1 MSNKDELKEN
11 QNQSTE
17 ELNVVAEPSSDQT
30 GSQMEISGRDQEY
43 TKSTVEKPEPVVG
56 QKSTK
61 WPWLITA
68 LSLAALAVVLVI
80 KLPSNSEAVATVN
93 GEKITKE
100 QLYEK
105 MLENFGEQ
113 VLDSMIT
120 EKLIDQEMAK
130 ENVKVTE
137 EDIEKE
143 LEMIKSSFSGED
155 EFNSLL
161 AQYGMTVDVLKGQLE
176 NELKVKKLLE
186 KQVTIQDEEMKKYYE
201 ENKEQFNT
209 PELVRASHILVDSQ
223 AEAEEILNDLKNGG
237 DFSQLAMEKSKD
249 ELTKD
254 NGGDLNYFAR
264 GDYPEFEDATFQLN
278 VGELSGVVKSE
289 DGYHIIKV
297 TDKKEATSPSFEEVK
312 DRIYEQ
318 MLNDE
323 IDNIYPDWMN
333 KIYSQ
338 ADIENKLAEKQ

>member
-1 MSNKDELKEN
+1 MSNKDEMKEN
-11 QNQSTE
+11 QDQSTE
-17 ELNVVAEPSSDQT
+17 ELNVVSEPSLDQT
-30 GSQMEISGRDQEY
+30 ESQMKQ
-43 TKSTVEKPEPVVG
+43 EPVAG
-56 QKSTK
+56 RQSTK

-68 LSLAALAVVLVI
+68 LSLAALVVVLVI
-80 KLPSNSEAVATVN
+80 KLPTNSEAVAIVN

-113 VLDSMIT
+113 VLDFMIT
-120 EKLIDQEMAK
+120 ETLIDQEMAK

-143 LEMIKSSFSGED
+143 LEKIKSSFSSED

-161 AQYGMTVDVLKGQLE
+161 AQYGMTINVLKGQLE
-176 NELKVKKLLE
+176 NELKVKKLME
-186 KQVTIQDEEMKKYYE
+186 KQVTFQEEEMKKYYE

-223 AEAEEILNDLKNGG
+223 VEAEEILSELKNGG
-237 DFSQLAMEKSKD
+237 DFSQIAMEKSKD

-264 GDYPEFEDATFQLN
+264 GEYPEFEDAAFQLN

-312 DRIYEQ
+312 DQIYEQ

-323 IDNIYPDWMN
+323 NNYTDWMN

>member
-1 MSNKDELKEN
+1 MSNKDEVKDN
-11 QNQSTE
+11 QSLSTE
-17 ELNVVAEPSSDQT
+17 ELNVVAEPNLDQT
-30 GSQMEISGRDQEY
+30 ESQMEISGRDQEY
-43 TKSTVEKPEPVVG
+43 TKSTVEKQEPVVG

-68 LSLAALAVVLVI
+68 LSLAALVVVLVI

-105 MLENFGEQ
+105 MLENSGEQ

-130 ENVKVTE
+130 EHVKVTE

-143 LEMIKSSFSGED
+143 LEKIKSSFSSED

-161 AQYGMTVDVLKGQLE
+161 AQYGMTVDVLKAQLE

-223 AEAEEILNDLKNGG
+223 AEAEKILNDLKNGG

-264 GDYPEFEDATFQLN
+264 GDYPEFEDAAFQLN

-312 DRIYEQ
+312 DQIYEQ

-323 IDNIYPDWMN
+323 INNIYPDWMN